1 MHCMNINKFK
11 ILLLFLLFANQMQAQ
26 VSESEVRAAYIERF
40 TRFIDWPVEF
50 ENNTFMIAVIGK
62 NPFNTS
68 LDDLFAVTKIKN
80 KNVEIIYTNNIND
93 ITNVNLVFI
102 SGSEKKRID
111 EILKAINKKPI
122 LLISDT
128 KGFCET
134 GTHINMYVDE
144 NKIRYEMNPETL
156 EKSGLRVTSLLL
168 SSAKIVKTDD

>member
-1 MHCMNINKFK
+1 MIQIIRYTF
-11 ILLLFLLFANQMQAQ
+11 ILILFCGIYDSVQAQ
-26 VSESEVRAAYIERF
+26 ISESEIKAAYIERF
-40 TRFIDWPVEF
+40 TRFIEWPNEIQ
-50 ENNTFMIAVIGK
+50 NNTFKIAVIGK
-62 NPFNTS
+62 NPFNNS

-93 ITNVNLVFI
+93 ITNANLVFI

-111 EILKAINKKPI
+111 EILKAINKNPI
-122 LLISDT
+122 LIISDS

-156 EKSGLRVTSLLL
+156 KKSGLSVISLLL
-168 SSAKIVKTDD
+168 SSANIVKSND